1 MQENRSPGPLGDT
14 LPTCSTTRPM
24 MPVPVQPKP
33 MDRQRAN
40 RLRPTWQKRERLYG
54 NTPFHGTLRRSNACR
69 RGASRSRS
77 VRDIR
82 HGSSRNTNV
91 MPWRNGPDCMRL
103 WNLCSTA
110 WKPLILPVLWDVAKP
125 NFLTNRNAACFGDSP
140 HFGISVPCPCTDF
153 NLHGRSGSVMS
164 ESGSGDFAA
173 GRCPLY
179 LSPQRPGFRLP
190 GRGRKACVLVIGKS
204 QPNGRHHW
212 AFRPVARHHGPARF
226 VRDACREP
234 LHGLT
239 KPDQCT
245 PGIASIQVTVEGL
258 RQLFKPDFP
267 GHHHVEMPGLEFLTQ
282 ALPQTVAHGIGHL
295 DGVDP

>member
-14 LPTCSTTRPM
+14 LPTCYTTRPM

-54 NTPFHGTLRRSNACR
+54 NTPFHCTLRRSNACR

-164 ESGSGDFAA
+164 ESGIRI
-173 GRCPLY
+173 GRFCGRQMPA
-179 LSPQRPGFRLP
+179 LSFS
-190 GRGRKACVLVIGKS
+190 A
-204 QPNGRHHW
+204 
-212 AFRPVARHHGPARF
+212 
-226 VRDACREP
+226 
-234 LHGLT
+234 
-239 KPDQCT
+239 T
-245 PGIASIQVTVEGL
+245 PGIPTAWSGSQGMRPGHWQVTAKRSTSLGV
-258 RQLFKPDFP
+258 
-267 GHHHVEMPGLEFLTQ
+267 
-282 ALPQTVAHGIGHL
+282 QTRGPASRSGPVRARRL
-295 DGVDP
+295 QRTASRSNQT